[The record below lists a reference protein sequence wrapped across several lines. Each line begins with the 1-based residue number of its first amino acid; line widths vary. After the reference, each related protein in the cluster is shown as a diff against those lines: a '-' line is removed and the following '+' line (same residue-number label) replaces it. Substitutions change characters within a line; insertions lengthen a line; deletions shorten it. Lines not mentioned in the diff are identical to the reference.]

1 MCGCL
6 STHPFYFYW
15 FCACFLLLY
24 RCACFSLKK
33 KTHTHTSLYR
43 LEKKKSGKRLKKKKQ
58 VITVSETGR
67 DVCTPFHLFICLFL
81 LREVNELAYHV
92 TLFLTSS
99 TVFSSERRLNC
110 GPFFF
115 LPFIHFSLGKLA
127 KSFYKPVQGM
137 RSIKKRQALKNTLFL
152 YRLLSFHRLSA
163 LRRSLNETRVV

>member
-110 GPFFF
+110 GPFF
-115 LPFIHFSLGKLA
+115 SC
-127 KSFYKPVQGM
+127 
-137 RSIKKRQALKNTLFL
+137 
-152 YRLLSFHRLSA
+152 LLSTFLWASLQSRFTSQSKECGVS
-163 LRRSLNETRVV
+163 RRDRR

>member
-1 MCGCL
+1 MYVWL
-6 STHPFYFYW
+6 PVHTSFL
-15 FCACFLLLY
+15 FLLVL
-24 RCACFSLKK
+24 CLFFVVVPLCVLFLKK
-33 KTHTHTSLYR
+33 KNTHTSLYR

-137 RSIKKRQALKNTLFL
+137 RNIKKRQALKNTLFL